1 MQQPHSNTSGSCQ
14 CLLAKSTL
22 SVFQSNVFLC
32 TLAEII
38 AEELSK
44 GHNHRHM
51 QEHRPWEVDNS
62 VFISEDHKQ
71 ALACWLKFELVKTE
85 SMPTYRNGL
94 HPFFNDVIE
103 KYIMTWKIAPNI
115 YLSAKS
121 ILRNSVWRMMLFW
134 EYLFMYLEERLQKN
148 LIEIINMAMVCKHA
162 HLAAYRHLLFI
173 LSSGLWTE
181 SKAFSLLSNE
191 RNPQPHFF
199 LQQPL
204 CFSPVFSKLLERG
217 AHGCTQQMIAIIRS
231 HGNY

>member
-1 MQQPHSNTSGSCQ
+1 MQHPHSNTSGSCQ

-22 SVFQSNVFLC
+22 SVFQSNVLLC
-32 TLAEII
+32 TLAEIT
-38 AEELSK
+38 AKELSK

-134 EYLFMYLEERLQKN
+134 EYLFMYLEERLQKKTSLKLSTWLWCVN
-148 LIEIINMAMVCKHA
+148 MHTLQHTDIYSLFCLQGCGLNPKPLACWAMSEILSLTFSSSSHSAS
-162 HLAAYRHLLFI
+162 LLF
-173 LSSGLWTE
+173 S
-181 SKAFSLLSNE
+181 ANSLKEELMGVLN
-191 RNPQPHFF
+191 
-199 LQQPL
+199 
-204 CFSPVFSKLLERG
+204 KW
-217 AHGCTQQMIAIIRS
+217 
-231 HGNY
+231 